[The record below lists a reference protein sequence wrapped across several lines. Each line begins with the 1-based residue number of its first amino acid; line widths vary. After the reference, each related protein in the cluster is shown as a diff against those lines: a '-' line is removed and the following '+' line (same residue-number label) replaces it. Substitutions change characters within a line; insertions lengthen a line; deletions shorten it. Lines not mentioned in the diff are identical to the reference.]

1 VRTVQGDIE
10 AALGRL
16 FARPVAT
23 ACAGRTDAG
32 VHALGQVV
40 TTDQGLDGI
49 DLTKLRGA
57 LNGMCGPSIA
67 FAGCR
72 EAPEGFHARFS
83 ARSRAYVYAVLQG
96 DVPDPWLAR
105 TTLYHPGALDI
116 DAMNEAAGHLV
127 GKHDFSSFGRVR
139 EPDAT
144 AERTLF
150 ELRCGRRDRLLSIR
164 ARADS
169 FIQQMVRSLTGT
181 LLEVG
186 QGRRSPDD
194 IPETLRAR
202 DRAAAGAVAPP
213 HGLCLVAVEY
223 DEGWSR
229 PPAMSP
235 SAV

>member
-10 AALGRL
+10 SALGRL

-32 VHALGQVV
+32 VHALAQVV
-40 TTDQGLDGI
+40 TTDQALDGI
-49 DLTKLRGA
+49 DLAKLRGA

-67 FAGCR
+67 FVSAR

-83 ARSRAYVYAVLQG
+83 ARSRTYIYAVLEG

-105 TTLYHPGALDI
+105 TALYHPSALEL

-127 GKHDFSSFGRVR
+127 GRHDFSSFGRVP
-139 EPDAT
+139 EPDAP

-150 ELRCGRRDRLLSIR
+150 ELRCARSDRLVSIR

-186 QGRRSPDD
+186 EAKRSPDEM
-194 IPETLRAR
+194 PETLRAR
-202 DRAAAGAVAPP
+202 DRSAAGAVAPP

-223 DEGWSR
+223 DEGWSGPPPVLRR
-229 PPAMSP
+229 P
-235 SAV
+235 V